1 VALTSSGDGVL
12 VVRSAA
18 GTGKTFALDAAVEA
32 WRRSGVP
39 VLGCGLS
46 ARAACELR
54 DQAGIDATTIARLVN
69 GLERGAELA
78 SGAVLIV
85 DEAGMVGT
93 RDLAALAEA
102 ARDSNAKLVLVG
114 DDCQL
119 PEIEARRSVP
129 RPRAALGRD
138 RAPRRPPPERGVG
151 PRRARR
157 SAQR

>member
-1 VALTSSGDGVL
+1 
-12 VVRSAA
+12 
-18 GTGKTFALDAAVEA
+18 
-32 WRRSGVP
+32 

-54 DQAGIDATTIARLVN
+54 DQAGIDATTIARLM
-69 GLERGAELA
+69 RGVASGVELTP
-78 SGAVLIV
+78 GAVLIV

-119 PEIEARRSVP
+119 PEIRAGGAFRALAQRLGPVELHEVRRESDGWDREALASLRSGDWTASP
-129 RPRAALGRD
+129 AFITSAAGSS
-138 RAPRRPPPERGVG
+138 RPPVPT
-151 PRRARR
+151 RRARR
-157 SAQR
+157 SSTTGARRT